1 MQQHPQGE
9 HIYRKEFPQQ
19 MYMSKYVLGFIIMLF
34 FLVPVA
40 AQTSPPPWSWNTYSG
55 VSQWQVTITEDQSG
69 CQGGVTTTQS
79 SVSIQHNLTNAIMGD
94 IGHGPAAGTFI
105 SGNILHIPGRV
116 VDDPPGSST
125 LSAYDIFFT
134 TDCSAFT
141 GKYSW
146 DYTGPDTAGAC
157 TGTTSFSGANSQ
169 GCPGSGEVT
178 SVISP
183 TPTEYASNE
192 VTPGVTPTQV
202 DYYASMLA
210 GPHAEL
216 VNYLP
221 LCDERDRLQ
230 HDIDAFTASSNL
242 NYRLTGKYLDEPPAI
257 TQDRAL
263 LVLDKNKI
271 ATMGPEIENGY
282 QMVLVKDPN
291 NFQANWDM
299 AQLKKSEGQLAVGIG
314 YAKTALNNNVAGNEA
329 DAIKNDFAEGNNL
342 NDYPGPGNS
351 NFVATIGN
359 NLPSASQ
366 NVYGTSLPQTSTEPS
381 LLSNLWNFEIYVS
394 PNTAAK
400 DGNLVYKATGVS
412 PP

>member
-1 MQQHPQGE
+1 
-9 HIYRKEFPQQ
+9 
-19 MYMSKYVLGFIIMLF
+19 MSKCALVFIIILF
-34 FLVPVA
+34 FMVPVA
-40 AQTSPPPWSWNTYSG
+40 AQTTPPPWSWNTYSG
-55 VSQWQVTITEDQSG
+55 TSQWMVTITEDQSG
-69 CQGGVTTTQS
+69 CGGGVTTTQS
-79 SVSIQHNLTNAIMGD
+79 SVSIQHNLTSAVMGD
-94 IGHGPAAGTFI
+94 IGHGPATGTFI
-105 SGNILHIPGRV
+105 SGNILHIPGRTV
-116 VDDPPGSST
+116 SDPPGSST

-146 DYTGPDTAGAC
+146 DYTGPDTVGAC
-157 TGTTSFSGANSQ
+157 TGTTSFSGTNSQ
-169 GCPGSGEVT
+169 GCPGS
-178 SVISP
+178 
-183 TPTEYASNE
+183 NE
-192 VTPGVTPTQV
+192 VTPVVSPTPV

-216 VNYLP
+216 LNYLP

-230 HDIDAFTASSNL
+230 HDIDVFNAASNL
-242 NYRLTGKYLDEPPAI
+242 NYRLTGKYLDEPPDI

-263 LVLDKNKI
+263 LNQDKDKI
-271 ATMGPEIENGY
+271 KTMGSEIENGY

-329 DAIKNDFAEGNNL
+329 DAIKRDFAEGNNL
-342 NDYPGPGNS
+342 DDYPSPGNS

-394 PNTAAK
+394 PNTAVK
-400 DGNLVYKATGVS
+400 DGNLVNQMVYS
-412 PP
+412 R

>member
-1 MQQHPQGE
+1 
-9 HIYRKEFPQQ
+9 
-19 MYMSKYVLGFIIMLF
+19 MYMSKYVLGFIIILF
-34 FLVPVA
+34 LLFPVA
-40 AQTSPPPWSWNTYSG
+40 AQTSPSPWSWNTYSG
-55 VSQWQVTITEDQSG
+55 ISQWQVTVTEDQSG
-69 CQGGVTTTQS
+69 CEGGVTTTQS
-79 SVSIQHNLTNAIMGD
+79 SVSIQHNLTSAVMGD

-105 SGNILHIPGRV
+105 SGNILHVPGRV

-146 DYTGPDTAGAC
+146 DYTGPDTVGAC
-157 TGTTSFSGANSQ
+157 TGTTSFSGTNSQ
-169 GCPGSGEVT
+169 GCPGSNVAPVVTTVTEVLT
-178 SVISP
+178 VATIP
-183 TPTEYASNE
+183 TVPPAS
-192 VTPGVTPTQV
+192 G

-216 VNYLP
+216 LNYLP

-230 HDIDAFTASSNL
+230 HDIDAFTATSNL
-242 NYRLTGKYLDEPPAI
+242 NYRLTGKYLDEPPDI

-263 LVLDKNKI
+263 LDQDKNKI
-271 ATMGPEIENGY
+271 KTMGSEIENGY

-329 DAIKNDFAEGNNL
+329 DAIRNDFAEGNNL
-342 NDYPGPGNS
+342 NDYPSPGNS

-359 NLPSASQ
+359 NLPGASQ

-400 DGNLVYKATGVS
+400 DGNLVYKAAGVS